1 MKALLGKKIGMTQ
14 MFTEDGTVVPVTVIE
29 AGPCVVT
36 QIKNKE
42 KEGYSAIQIGFGD
55 TKEKNLSRP
64 LLGHLARASV
74 SPKRYLTEVRVEE
87 GDGYRVGQELKVD
100 LFSVGDRAD
109 VTGTSIG
116 KGFAGVIKRWG
127 FSGGPASHGSHS
139 HRIPG
144 SIGASATPSR
154 VHRGKKMPGHMGN
167 KQVTAQN
174 LEVVKV
180 DLEQNLLMVK
190 GNTPGSNGSLV
201 MVRGSV
207 KAKKGER

>member
-74 SPKRYLTEVRVEE
+74 SPKRHLTEVRAEE
-87 GDGYRVGQELKVD
+87 GEGYRVGQELKVD